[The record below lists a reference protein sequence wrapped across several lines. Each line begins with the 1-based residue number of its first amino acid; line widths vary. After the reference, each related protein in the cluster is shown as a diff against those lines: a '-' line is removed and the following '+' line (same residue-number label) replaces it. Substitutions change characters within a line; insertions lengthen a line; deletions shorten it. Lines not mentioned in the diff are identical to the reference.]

1 MAIRPPFFRPP
12 TDKPKWPNSARASHS
27 LRPCCRVARF
37 VLKSRMRGR
46 GGLQRLRSSRAS
58 QDAKT
63 VPDIVSLRRLQTRLP
78 CIVTKPPVDGPRTML
93 SNGTRIVKVKM
104 LSRRSMQIPFPS
116 LGLPFH
122 SILHPLFLSS
132 LTIHWA
138 FLSLQRHSFFLCSY
152 HTSFHFIH
160 PSQILFTSEAFLK
173 YPHTYPWNSFV
184 IVSI

>member
-1 MAIRPPFFRPP
+1 M
-12 TDKPKWPNSARASHS
+12 
-27 LRPCCRVARF
+27 RPCCRVARF

-46 GGLQRLRSSRAS
+46 GGLQRLRSPRAS

-63 VPDIVSLRRLQTRLP
+63 VPDLVGLRRLQTRLP

-104 LSRRSMQIPFPS
+104 AALCRSLFF

-152 HTSFHFIH
+152 HTSFHFMH
-160 PSQILFTSEAFLK
+160 PSQTLFTSEVFLK

-184 IVSI
+184 IVST